1 MPELAERR
9 SHSPVSPSLA
19 TLTLRAT
26 PSISSKSFD
35 LAVTV
40 DAHDS
45 ACRSRA
51 KVPTPRMQEQFSCC
65 CGEDASSAELYEH
78 LHDPLECLATV
89 RLAGAVYTRRTSEI
103 DKTDSRETIKRSMR
117 KRKNDAQ
124 TITWRTFKARLS
136 LCFTTRRVL
145 RLRN

>member
-1 MPELAERR
+1 
-9 SHSPVSPSLA
+9 
-19 TLTLRAT
+19 
-26 PSISSKSFD
+26 
-35 LAVTV
+35 
-40 DAHDS
+40 
-45 ACRSRA
+45 
-51 KVPTPRMQEQFSCC
+51 VPTPRMQEQFSCC

-124 TITWRTFKARLS
+124 TITWRNFPGAAVLMFHDEAHSKAAKS
-136 LCFTTRRVL
+136 TSANKNHPPISSQTAMYQIL
-145 RLRN
+145 RIL